1 MKVVISDV
9 TSVLHLI
16 ESRALPLLQRA
27 GEVLAPPAV
36 EKELANSIPGW
47 SVERPTWLQ
56 VATLP
61 SGAARQ
67 AEQLYGVGGLGFG
80 EAQAIALAREIRAD
94 WLLTDDAGVRVVA
107 VALGLEVHGSLGV
120 ILRAAAAGNIRRGEA
135 VSALN
140 GLAKSSL
147 WISSDLLREAREAL
161 DRLLPP

>member
-1 MKVVISDV
+1 
-9 TSVLHLI
+9 
-16 ESRALPLLQRA
+16 
-27 GEVLAPPAV
+27 
-36 EKELANSIPGW
+36 
-47 SVERPTWLQ
+47 LQ